1 MRVLRGIG
9 LAVLY
14 LLAGVGVLSGVAW
27 AANAVGLLQPLIV
40 VSGSMSPGI
49 RTGDL
54 IFSVPKS
61 IAQVG
66 VGDVLTLRS
75 PLTQRLVTHR
85 VVAIAQDSADGYR
98 VTLKGDA
105 NDEPDSRDYLVS
117 ASQSP
122 PSPWFVVPGAGRIV
136 ETISRPGV
144 AIPLVI
150 ALAALVGLAALP
162 PRSAAR
168 DDDESDV
175 EDPPGPE
182 FADDPD
188 LAAVGAGTTR

>member
-61 IAQVG
+61 IADVG
-66 VGDVLTLRS
+66 VGDVLTLQS

-85 VVAIAQDSADGYR
+85 VVAITQDSADGYR

-117 ASQSP
+117 ANQSP

-136 ETISRPGV
+136 ETVSRPGV

-150 ALAALVGLAALP
+150 ALAAVVGLTALP
-162 PRSAAR
+162 PRATGR
-168 DDDESDV
+168 EESDSDL
-175 EDPPGPE
+175 EDPPAPGP
-182 FADDPD
+182 ADAPD